1 MDPWLGV
8 LCVILLAVLGTALG
22 RVSSRLGGRFW
33 SVGFVLS
40 LLVIAALICVR
51 HIRLPHGAAFF
62 SWFATD
68 WPRFLVLS
76 PAIAMGLTTPMSR
89 IRSKTAK
96 VATCA
101 VMIIFVLSFT
111 VSPFLIPALLKQE
124 HSRLRTR
131 IDRNGICLQTTDYTC
146 GPAAAVTALGKLGL
160 RASEGEIAVL
170 SNTSPTG
177 GTLPWSL
184 CTALQ
189 RRYRKSGLRCRYRN
203 FATIEELKDAGVALV
218 VVKEA
223 FMLDHWVAVLSV
235 SDRMIVLAD
244 PGVGKRLMRPEQFEK
259 IWRFC
264 GIVLEHPITRARITQ
279 SI

>member
-1 MDPWLGV
+1 VLSCWLFWGRLWGESLRVLAGVSGRWV
-8 LCVILLAVLGTALG
+8 LC
-22 RVSSRLGGRFW
+22 
-33 SVGFVLS
+33 
-40 LLVIAALICVR
+40 
-51 HIRLPHGAAFF
+51 HIRLPHGAVFF
-62 SWFATD
+62 FWFATD
-68 WPRFLVLS
+68 WPRFMVLS

-89 IRSKTAK
+89 IRFKTGK

-101 VMIIFVLSFT
+101 VMIIFVLCFT
-111 VSPFLIPALLKQE
+111 VSPFLIPALLKDE
-124 HSRLRTR
+124 HSRLRTN

-160 RASEGEIAVL
+160 HGSEGEIAVL

-189 RRYRKSGLRCRYRN
+189 RRYGKNGLSCRYRN
-203 FATIEELKDAGVALV
+203 FATIEELKDAGVVLV
-218 VVKEA
+218 IVKEA
-223 FMLDHWVAVLSV
+223 FMLDHWVAVLNV

-244 PGVGKRLMRPEQFEK
+244 PGIGKRLMRPKQFEK

-264 GIVLEHPITRARITQ
+264 GIVLDRPATRALITQ